1 MDQDSLI
8 DALLGDNV
16 GAHGTELRLRDADD
30 GTADLHE
37 TSSPLLYQGCECYFT
52 IFSRN
57 FTYFKNFFSIC
68 SINMMVLSDCV
79 KYLFFVYV
87 LTTNFYFY
95 EFIFPKSFCNIF

>member
-37 TSSPLLYQGCECYFT
+37 TSSPLLHQGCECYF
-52 IFSRN
+52 N
-57 FTYFKNFFSIC
+57 
-68 SINMMVLSDCV
+68 D
-79 KYLFFVYV
+79 
-87 LTTNFYFY
+87 
-95 EFIFPKSFCNIF
+95 